1 MPTRPLREDLIRLLA
16 IAAHVSTETLEQQLA
31 PLGLGVRQRVVLNAI
46 AEGAPTQL
54 AIAHKAGLDKS
65 TLIPVLDQLER
76 QELIE
81 RRPDP
86 VDRRARVVTMTD
98 AGRRALTGSTRTV
111 TETEDDLLS
120 DLSPAEREQF
130 RTLLQRIT
138 EGRMAKLSVPGSC
151 L

>member
-1 MPTRPLREDLIRLLA
+1 MPVHPLREDLIRLLA

-65 TLIPVLDQLER
+65 TLTPVLDQLER

-86 VDRRARVVTMTD
+86 ADRRARVVTMTD

-111 TETEDDLLS
+111 TETEDDLLA

-130 RTLLQRIT
+130 RAFLQRIT

>member
-1 MPTRPLREDLIRLLA
+1 MPARPLREDLIRLLA

-46 AEGAPTQL
+46 VEGAPTQL

-130 RTLLQRIT
+130 RALLQRIT
-138 EGRMAKLSVPGSC
+138 EGRMAKLSVSGSC